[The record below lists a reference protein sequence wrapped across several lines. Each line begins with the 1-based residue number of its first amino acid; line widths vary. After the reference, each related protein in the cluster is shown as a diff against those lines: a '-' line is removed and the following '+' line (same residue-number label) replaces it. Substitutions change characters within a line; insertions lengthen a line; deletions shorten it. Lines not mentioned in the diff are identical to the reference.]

1 MEDNKFII
9 LDLESLT
16 LVTDDEGD
24 TYTFETKEEAN
35 AYSQDLAFYSK
46 IIKV

>member
-9 LDLESLT
+9 LDLESLI
-16 LVTDDEGD
+16 LITDDAGD
-24 TYTFETKEEAN
+24 THTFETKEEADV
-35 AYSQDLAFYSK
+35 YSQDLAFYCK